1 MHILGELALIFG
13 LCLAGEGIAALIPVA
28 FPASVVSLIP
38 LMVLLLTGV
47 IKEKHIQTVSHF
59 FAANMAFFFIPSF
72 VGMLEHLELLRSQAL
87 ALLVIVGLTTP
98 FIYLA
103 AGWTVQLLMLRQS
116 KKKKEEN
123 AP

>member
-28 FPASVVSLIP
+28 FPASVVSLIL

-59 FAANMAFFFIPSF
+59 FVANMAFFFIPSF
-72 VGMLEHLELLRSQAL
+72 VGMLEHLELLRR
-87 ALLVIVGLTTP
+87 LVGAPSGTP
-98 FIYLA
+98 
-103 AGWTVQLLMLRQS
+103 GS
-116 KKKKEEN
+116 SSGPGPEPEHG
-123 AP
+123 